1 MSLNDRLRIVVNE
14 FFHGNKAAFARAAK
28 ISDQRAYSFL
38 SVRSNTE
45 PPARVLENLAK
56 YLPNLNATWLL
67 TGEGEMIQDKSTPE
81 MPITL
86 VSVNEY
92 KSRLQQ
98 MEVRLEA
105 LRAQV
110 VLKDN
115 PQLAESSEMQAQI
128 KQVNDCPKYLSK
140 RSKKK
145 DKTAGNGKIP

>member
-28 ISDQRAYSFL
+28 ISDQRAYSCL

-45 PPARVLENLAK
+45 PPARVLE
-56 YLPNLNATWLL
+56 NLNATWLL

-110 VLKDN
+110 VLKDKL
-115 PQLAESSEMQAQI
+115 LAGLLRKVE
-128 KQVNDCPKYLSK
+128 N
-140 RSKKK
+140 
-145 DKTAGNGKIP
+145 KTK

>member
-1 MSLNDRLRIVVNE
+1 MGIKRLLLEPQKYRTKELIVVCL
-14 FFHGNKAAFARAAK
+14 FGV
-28 ISDQRAYSFL
+28 I
-38 SVRSNTE
+38 
-45 PPARVLENLAK
+45 
-56 YLPNLNATWLL
+56 LPNLNATWLL

-110 VLKDN
+110 VLKDKL
-115 PQLAESSEMQAQI
+115 LAGLLRKVE
-128 KQVNDCPKYLSK
+128 N
-140 RSKKK
+140 
-145 DKTAGNGKIP
+145 KTK

>member
-1 MSLNDRLRIVVNE
+1 MIILPRTYATV
-14 FFHGNKAAFARAAK
+14 
-28 ISDQRAYSFL
+28 
-38 SVRSNTE
+38 
-45 PPARVLENLAK
+45 PNLAK

-110 VLKDN
+110 VLKDKL
-115 PQLAESSEMQAQI
+115 LAGLLRKVE
-128 KQVNDCPKYLSK
+128 N
-140 RSKKK
+140 
-145 DKTAGNGKIP
+145 KTK

>member
-86 VSVNEY
+86 ASGNDI
-92 KSRLQQ
+92 S
-98 MEVRLEA
+98 
-105 LRAQV
+105 
-110 VLKDN
+110 
-115 PQLAESSEMQAQI
+115 QL
-128 KQVNDCPKYLSK
+128 
-140 RSKKK
+140 
-145 DKTAGNGKIP
+145 TATN

>member
-81 MPITL
+81 MPI
-86 VSVNEY
+86 NEY

-110 VLKDN
+110 VLKDKL
-115 PQLAESSEMQAQI
+115 LAGLLRKVE
-128 KQVNDCPKYLSK
+128 N
-140 RSKKK
+140 
-145 DKTAGNGKIP
+145 KTK

>member
-1 MSLNDRLRIVVNE
+1 MKKTFKLLDLDCA
-14 FFHGNKAAFARAAK
+14 HCAAK
-28 ISDQRAYSFL
+28 IEDQRAYSCL

-110 VLKDN
+110 VLKDKL
-115 PQLAESSEMQAQI
+115 LAGLLRKVE
-128 KQVNDCPKYLSK
+128 N
-140 RSKKK
+140 
-145 DKTAGNGKIP
+145 KTK